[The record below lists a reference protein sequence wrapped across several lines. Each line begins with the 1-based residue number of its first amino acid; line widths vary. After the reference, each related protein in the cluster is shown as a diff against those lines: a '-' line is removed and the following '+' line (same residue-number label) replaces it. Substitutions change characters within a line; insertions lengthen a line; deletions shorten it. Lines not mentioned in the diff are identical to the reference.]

1 MDGHQLEIQSGDVLP
16 ITDRVLRHGLNS
28 WRESVGT
35 VLIPRPIFFDLN
47 NADISDGYNLSV
59 DWEKK
64 TTPEDVIIRVGCSQ
78 KKFNPNKPL
87 EFFKPYEERVIYAIE
102 INFLKS
108 ITEIISVYY
117 RPVFF
122 SEKAKG
128 FVDNPAH
135 SSIKFEEDNFS
146 QYRPLIIG
154 ELRNHAKNKN
164 VEFNMEF
171 VSGEVEKY
179 RNQF

>member
-47 NADISDGYNLSV
+47 NADISNGYNLSV

-78 KKFNPNKPL
+78 KK
-87 EFFKPYEERVIYAIE
+87 I
-102 INFLKS
+102 
-108 ITEIISVYY
+108 
-117 RPVFF
+117 
-122 SEKAKG
+122 
-128 FVDNPAH
+128 
-135 SSIKFEEDNFS
+135 
-146 QYRPLIIG
+146 
-154 ELRNHAKNKN
+154 
-164 VEFNMEF
+164 
-171 VSGEVEKY
+171 
-179 RNQF
+179 